1 MNSRGETVGTSVDSS
16 GNSHGFLLSRGTS
29 IAIDFPGAIL
39 TDANGIN
46 ARGDIVGDFTDTS
59 GNEHGYLLSR

>member
-1 MNSRGETVGTSVDSS
+1 MNSRGEIVGTSVDNS
-16 GNSHGFLLSRGTS
+16 GNSHGFLLTRGTS
-29 IAIDFPGAIL
+29 IAIDVPEAIG

-46 ARGDIVGDFTDTS
+46 AKGDIVGDFTDTS